1 MWFRIYFSSLNLI
14 FKLLET
20 LFEEEQF
27 IMVFL
32 SKTYDI
38 LVLLFSATNVQIPRN
53 PLWKAQFIIIFL
65 DANIQHN
72 QKVIKIYFTLLMLQA
87 INKKKMGWRW
97 HVILFLI

>member
-38 LVLLFSATNVQIPRN
+38 LVLLFSATNVQILRN
-53 PLWKAQFIIIFL
+53 PLWKAQFIVIFL
-65 DANIQHN
+65 YANIQHN
-72 QKVIKIYFTLLMLQA
+72 QKVIKICFTLLMLQA
-87 INKKKMGWRW
+87 INKKTNCSRW